1 MKKNKKNK
9 KGKNSPQNIWKTLGG
24 NLLIWVLIIIM
35 AVTALQFFSTDFKP
49 QTIDYT
55 QFQDYIDQ
63 DMVESGRI
71 IGRTFKGT
79 FKEPITIETGNINKP
94 KQVSTFTTV
103 LPEVTL
109 EMTEI
114 WNEKGINYRFEEQ
127 TLGLFDYIIQFS
139 PWLLIIFFWFFLM
152 RKMQGGGGQNGIFNF
167 AKSRAKIISP
177 DKPKTSFKEVAGCD
191 EAKV

>member
-79 FKEPITIETGNINKP
+79 FKEPITIETGNLNKS
-94 KQVSTFTTV
+94 KQV
-103 LPEVTL
+103 
-109 EMTEI
+109 
-114 WNEKGINYRFEEQ
+114 
-127 TLGLFDYIIQFS
+127 
-139 PWLLIIFFWFFLM
+139 
-152 RKMQGGGGQNGIFNF
+152 
-167 AKSRAKIISP
+167 
-177 DKPKTSFKEVAGCD
+177 
-191 EAKV
+191 